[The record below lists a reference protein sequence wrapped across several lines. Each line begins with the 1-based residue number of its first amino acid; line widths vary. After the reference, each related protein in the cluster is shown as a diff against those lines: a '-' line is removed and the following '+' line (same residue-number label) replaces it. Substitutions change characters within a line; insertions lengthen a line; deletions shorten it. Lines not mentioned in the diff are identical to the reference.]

1 MDHLQKKV
9 EAKRAKFRG
18 IETKLSEHYGEDRA
32 LSEEERKRLTERL
45 AELRSE
51 VIALYTEIVK
61 KEAEQELSDN
71 KRAKVAYDGPQFGS
85 GRMLSRTAQQNSR
98 LTQFRGC
105 SNPKYQF

>member
-1 MDHLQKKV
+1 MDHLQKEV
-9 EAKRAKFRG
+9 EAKQDEFRG
-18 IETKLSEHYGEDRA
+18 IETKLTEHYDRA
-32 LSEEERKRLTERL
+32 LSEKERKRLTERL

-61 KEAEQELSDN
+61 KETETNEVS
-71 KRAKVAYDGPQFGS
+71 KSTAYDGPQFGS